1 MEPQRDGLVQVI
13 ELKLVQPVIAIVVSN
28 TIINLTY
35 FIAKKT
41 VQKTCFPVTA
51 RLTLLNGKPV
61 TISELHPGDKVQTGN
76 DFISTQAH
84 GF

>member
-13 ELKLVQPVIAIVVSN
+13 ELKLVQPVIAIVVSI

-41 VQKTCFPVTA
+41 VQKKHVSQQQQDSPF
-51 RLTLLNGKPV
+51 
-61 TISELHPGDKVQTGN
+61 
-76 DFISTQAH
+76 
-84 GF
+84 